1 MGCRLQRSQTVVG
14 DVWFLTVREPCRFKG
29 KFFKGNNSTMPM
41 ITIDDKEYDS
51 DALSEDTKAQL
62 TSMRLADAEIQR
74 LNIQLAITQTA
85 RNAYALAVR
94 KDLEAIDTKGKK

>member
-1 MGCRLQRSQTVVG
+1 
-14 DVWFLTVREPCRFKG
+14 
-29 KFFKGNNSTMPM
+29 MPT
-41 ITIDDKEYDS
+41 ITIDDKEYDTEKLS
-51 DALSEDTKAQL
+51 DATRAQL

-94 KDLEAIDTKGKK
+94 KELDDLDNAKGKS

>member
-1 MGCRLQRSQTVVG
+1 
-14 DVWFLTVREPCRFKG
+14 
-29 KFFKGNNSTMPM
+29 MPK
-41 ITIDDKEYDS
+41 ITIDDKEYDT
-51 DALSEDTKAQL
+51 DALSEETKAQL

-94 KDLEAIDTKGKK
+94 NELDAMGNKSKAK